1 MDFAKAFIKV
11 NHTLLIHKLNQYDS
25 RGEISRWISDFL
37 NNGRQAAVV
46 SGARSVFV
54 SVQSG
59 VPQGGIRLG
68 PCLFLI
74 YINDLPDTLTAQTR
88 LFADDSRIQSGDLP
102 RWPDPTTT
110 RPQPACWVGEMM
122 RYGLPPREC
131 TSLPLQETPGTPVR
145 TTWTETVSTAK
156 CLGVTISRDMNWSK
170 HINNVCTKANKT
182 LAFLKRN
189 LKICSRKIKEMAYKS
204 CVRPAL
210 EYACTVWDP
219 YTQQYIDRI
228 QAIQRRAGVSSC
240 NDIEDLK
247 WTFLQGRR
255 KTARLAM
262 LYRIHNNII
271 ATDGIKNKL
280 QPPPPHPT
288 HINDKDTTSSS
299 RSNTA
304 EPSTSSTHS
313 CQEPS
318 ETGMTCPRKSLRP
331 RPRPSTH
338 YVSNPKYLVIFF
350 IYFFRTAD
358 PL

>member
-1 MDFAKAFIKV
+1 
-11 NHTLLIHKLNQYDS
+11 
-25 RGEISRWISDFL
+25 
-37 NNGRQAAVV
+37 
-46 SGARSVFV
+46 
-54 SVQSG
+54 
-59 VPQGGIRLG
+59 
-68 PCLFLI
+68 
-74 YINDLPDTLTAQTR
+74 
-88 LFADDSRIQSGDLP
+88 
-102 RWPDPTTT
+102 
-110 RPQPACWVGEMM
+110 M
-122 RYGLPPREC
+122 RYGLPPRGLNITATAGNPWD
-131 TSLPLQETPGTPVR
+131 TSTHYMDR
-145 TTWTETVSTAK
+145 DCRH

-182 LAFLKRN
+182 LAFLKKN

-228 QAIQRRAGVSSC
+228 EAIQRRAGVSSC

-247 WTFLQGRR
+247 WTSLQGRR

-299 RSNTA
+299 CSNTA

-313 CQEPS
+313 CREPS

-331 RPRPSTH
+331 RPSTH
-338 YVSNPKYLVIFF
+338 CVEGLQTAVIQN
-350 IYFFRTAD
+350 I
-358 PL
+358 